1 MFVGKVRTITRPG
14 TLVLNF
20 MKASCLSIY
29 SMQGKLNGG
38 KREDTVLQT
47 KEKMNQKRYNKI
59 LINNLVCSV
68 CTGKYFHV
76 QTSFSVNRSLKCI

>member
-20 MKASCLSIY
+20 MKASC
-29 SMQGKLNGG
+29 LNGG